1 MLKIENLSISYGE
14 IRVLN
19 KVCLYV
25 NPGEIVVILGA
36 NGSGKTTLLRAI
48 SGLIPPVSGG
58 MSFFDKDISHM
69 LPDEL
74 VRIGICH
81 VPEGR
86 HIFPTLSVYNN
97 LRMGAYL
104 WSRGKSDREFLQ
116 SIDHIFQLFHIL
128 MERRRQK
135 GSTLSGGEQQLLA
148 IARALMSRP
157 KLLMLDEPSMGLAPL
172 VAKHIFETI
181 KQLNDQGMTVLLVE
195 QNVRSS
201 LAISTRG
208 YVLKI
213 GQIVLEGSAQ
223 ELLANEEIK
232 AIYLGKRTIRTLT
245 NKTEGIRLPG

>member
-1 MLKIENLSISYGE
+1 MLKIEDLSISYGN

-25 NPGEIVVILGA
+25 GQGEIVVILGA

-48 SGLIPPVSGG
+48 SGLIPPVSGR
-58 MSFFDKDISHM
+58 MSFFEKDISLS
-69 LPDEL
+69 LPGDL
-74 VRIGICH
+74 VRLGICH

-97 LRMGAYL
+97 LGMGAYL
-104 WSRGKSDREFLQ
+104 WSKRKPHREFQ
-116 SIDHIFQLFHIL
+116 QAIDHIFQLFPIL
-128 MERRRQK
+128 KERRRQK

-172 VAKHIFETI
+172 IVKHVFETI
-181 KQLNDQGMTVLLVE
+181 RQLNDQGMTVLLVE

-201 LAISTRG
+201 LSISTRG
-208 YVLKI
+208 YVLKT

-223 ELLANEEIK
+223 ELLANEEVK
-232 AIYLGKRTIRTLT
+232 AIYLGERTIRTLT
-245 NKTEGIRLPG
+245 NKTEEIRLPG